1 MTPHPVSDRS
11 VSAAPAI
18 RLLWVAALLA
28 GSLSTPTPV
37 EAGVRLPQVFADHM
51 VLQRGRPIP
60 IWGWAAPDADVSVS
74 LAGQTGTAKADA
86 VGRFRVDLPALEA
99 GGPHELV
106 VSADDTLKRTDVM
119 VGDVWLC
126 IGQSNMQWKLSQA
139 ATAGR
144 DVPGSTDERLRLCMV
159 PTMVATAPQDDVAA
173 VWAVSGPGSA
183 AGFSAVA
190 WHFGRELRSRLDVPV
205 GVMQIAAGAIP
216 IESFLSPEGCAQEPS
231 QASFPR
237 IAAQVRTDL
246 RRIRERAIE
255 ESVSA
260 WRVQVLKA
268 IEDDRPLPGWTPPA
282 VPDAIAQRG
291 WMPLGLYHGAV
302 HPLIPYGLRGLALY
316 QGEANNG
323 QGLEYLAK
331 LRALIAGY
339 RGLWGDASLPVLFVQ
354 LAPWAKYPPG
364 NVEGIWEAQRLALDI
379 PRTAMVVTTDLVPD
393 LNDIHPNRKQEV
405 GQRLALAALATAYGR
420 ADVVSSGPLVRDTAV
435 KGDSI
440 RVTFDHV
447 GSGLAARD
455 GKPLDSFEVG
465 TAAGFVPA
473 RAEVDGQTVVV
484 RADDVPHPEF
494 VRFGWRNT
502 AQPNLINKEGLPA
515 SPFRTDLPAPVFTGA
530 TRFAREGIVTFVP
543 DAATGAQRPGL
554 GSLIRVTLDGSTPS
568 ATSPAY
574 TDPLRLTETTTVT
587 ARRFSADGRSSLPVR
602 ATFTSV
608 EPIMVDGRPL
618 SPGVDHEFFPGR
630 WVTMPPFAEL
640 QDAQRDVR
648 DTLVTPVRSE
658 SFMAAHRIRGFI
670 VLPTAGRYTFRL
682 TEQGRPLP
690 PAQGRGRLT
699 IDGAVVA
706 GAGRTSSSDSTRQP
720 AALATG
726 RTVRVRLEGKEKI
739 VSLAEVQVIEAGTG
753 VELQKTGTAAQ
764 SSTGFSCV
772 AARAS
777 DGNANSSFFAGSITT
792 TEAEENPWWK
802 VDFGS
807 ERAIGRLVVYNRGD
821 CCGDRL
827 SGAIVEVLDA
837 AGAVAWKSRI
847 GTVDSGSVDEFD
859 AADAV
864 SLPAGARPFV
874 LEYLEGM
881 GPPTLEVMVEGPGV
895 ERQRVPAT
903 MLWRRPG

>member
-1 MTPHPVSDRS
+1 
-11 VSAAPAI
+11 
-18 RLLWVAALLA
+18 
-28 GSLSTPTPV
+28 
-37 EAGVRLPQVFADHM
+37 
-51 VLQRGRPIP
+51 
-60 IWGWAAPDADVSVS
+60 
-74 LAGQTGTAKADA
+74 
-86 VGRFRVDLPALEA
+86 
-99 GGPHELV
+99 
-106 VSADDTLKRTDVM
+106 
-119 VGDVWLC
+119 
-126 IGQSNMQWKLSQA
+126 
-139 ATAGR
+139 
-144 DVPGSTDERLRLCMV
+144 MV
-159 PTMVATAPQDDVAA
+159 PTLVATAPQDDVAA

-216 IESFLSPEGCAQEPS
+216 IELFLSPEGCAQEPS

-260 WRVQVLKA
+260 WRVQALEA

-354 LAPWAKYPPG
+354 LAPWAKYPLG

-435 KGDSI
+435 EGDSI

-465 TAAGFVPA
+465 TAAEFVPA

-515 SPFRTDLPAPVFTGA
+515 SPFRTDDWPV
-530 TRFAREGIVTFVP
+530 
-543 DAATGAQRPGL
+543 
-554 GSLIRVTLDGSTPS
+554 S
-568 ATSPAY
+568 
-574 TDPLRLTETTTVT
+574 
-587 ARRFSADGRSSLPVR
+587 
-602 ATFTSV
+602 
-608 EPIMVDGRPL
+608 
-618 SPGVDHEFFPGR
+618 
-630 WVTMPPFAEL
+630 
-640 QDAQRDVR
+640 
-648 DTLVTPVRSE
+648 
-658 SFMAAHRIRGFI
+658 
-670 VLPTAGRYTFRL
+670 
-682 TEQGRPLP
+682 
-690 PAQGRGRLT
+690 
-699 IDGAVVA
+699 
-706 GAGRTSSSDSTRQP
+706 
-720 AALATG
+720 
-726 RTVRVRLEGKEKI
+726 KK
-739 VSLAEVQVIEAGTG
+739 
-753 VELQKTGTAAQ
+753 
-764 SSTGFSCV
+764 
-772 AARAS
+772 
-777 DGNANSSFFAGSITT
+777 
-792 TEAEENPWWK
+792 
-802 VDFGS
+802 
-807 ERAIGRLVVYNRGD
+807 
-821 CCGDRL
+821 
-827 SGAIVEVLDA
+827 
-837 AGAVAWKSRI
+837 
-847 GTVDSGSVDEFD
+847 
-859 AADAV
+859 
-864 SLPAGARPFV
+864 
-874 LEYLEGM
+874 
-881 GPPTLEVMVEGPGV
+881 
-895 ERQRVPAT
+895 
-903 MLWRRPG
+903 